1 MCVWTSQPVDNNV
14 LIRSGEARLAGWSR
28 QMLYS
33 GFTTL
38 PRSVFWSAN
47 LNGRSDNTDVM
58 SLARTQIMNQ
68 EPAIIRPRFSLLTF
82 LLCATVIC
90 LGISHWNT
98 TRELA
103 SAQDELR
110 VLRDEQGHL
119 SIDDE
124 SKFHAVAIE
133 SPEPNTWRWRM
144 FVPKG
149 NRYKWN
155 IACEKI
161 PKNSP
166 PSKAGVAGFSQEPYW
181 ETNNT
186 VLVTARL
193 FELEDGNWMLKV
205 TSKIGG
211 RSKDSGRESKN
222 QMSGATLKIPR
233 DKIEWMSKTS
243 STDGRVIG
251 SRGTVV
257 RDPSGPIILLQQRP
271 LEKQPDGR
279 YRSSENPM
287 PGFMVWLSKQ

>member
-1 MCVWTSQPVDNNV
+1 
-14 LIRSGEARLAGWSR
+14 
-28 QMLYS
+28 
-33 GFTTL
+33 
-38 PRSVFWSAN
+38 
-47 LNGRSDNTDVM
+47 M

-110 VLRDEQGHL
+110 VLRDEQGQL

-279 YRSSENPM
+279 NRSSENPM